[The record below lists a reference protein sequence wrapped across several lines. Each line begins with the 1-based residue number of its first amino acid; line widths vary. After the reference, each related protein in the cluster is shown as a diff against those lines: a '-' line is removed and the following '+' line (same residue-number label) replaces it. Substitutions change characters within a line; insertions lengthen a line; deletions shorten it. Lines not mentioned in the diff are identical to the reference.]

1 MIMMQLHLPCSLKLL
16 PHQQHDQH
24 RPSASN
30 GQRASGHL
38 GSSGDAAAP
47 DGSPAKLGGSGYAID
62 CVVRFR
68 QGRRRCCSVGGE
80 DLLLALLLLLWWCL
94 LLLSVRPCSRLL
106 LLLFLVLWWL
116 PSRFEGSP
124 LLPRIAL
131 EDVEDDN
138 FFPTSGAGASAQ

>member
-1 MIMMQLHLPCSLKLL
+1 MWSHRTWFPSMIMMQLHLPCSLKLL

-68 QGRRRCCSVGGE
+68 QGRRRCSVGG
-80 DLLLALLLLLWWCL
+80 DLLLAPLLLPLLLL
-94 LLLSVRPCSRLL
+94 
-106 LLLFLVLWWL
+106 
-116 PSRFEGSP
+116 
-124 LLPRIAL
+124 
-131 EDVEDDN
+131 
-138 FFPTSGAGASAQ
+138 